1 MTSVATIYV
10 TVYCDISQL
19 VVILMH
25 YCLEPHRCVTPTG
38 QRNDV
43 VITIPDDCGRDY
55 TKCKDGACIPESQLC
70 DGTAQCRDGSDENP
84 LFCKG
89 YFLIPFVHFAKLVLM
104 LIINLDLSS
113 TLEIVPSRV
122 TALPWRPFK
131 FTCVSSTAERPSVIL
146 LRDRKPI
153 ELDPRFS
160 VKRYR
165 DNSIE
170 VSAPHGLAS
179 LGPDET
185 LVYVSTRFGFYFPTL
200 FL

>member
-1 MTSVATIYV
+1 MTSSSLFPMTVDATTLSAK
-10 TVYCDISQL
+10 TVHVFPSPSCAMGQPNAATDRTKILCFAKVISL
-19 VVILMH
+19 SL
-25 YCLEPHRCVTPTG
+25 
-38 QRNDV
+38 
-43 VITIPDDCGRDY
+43 
-55 TKCKDGACIPESQLC
+55 
-70 DGTAQCRDGSDENP
+70 
-84 LFCKG
+84 
-89 YFLIPFVHFAKLVLM
+89 FVHFAKLVLM